1 MNDNNKQAPGMWD
14 VAKSVMAAFLGVQ
27 KSKHYERDFT
37 HGKPW
42 QYITLGIIGVVIF
55 IAVILGIV
63 NLVLSLAGV

>member
-1 MNDNNKQAPGMWD
+1 MSEENRQSPGLWD
-14 VAKSVMAAFLGVQ
+14 VAKSVLAAFLGVQ

-55 IAVILGIV
+55 IAVLVGIV
-63 NLVLSLAGV
+63 NLVMSLAGV

>member
-1 MNDNNKQAPGMWD
+1 VNDENRQAPGLWD

-42 QYITLGIIGVVIF
+42 QYITLGIIGVIIF
-55 IAVILGIV
+55 ISIIIAIV
-63 NLVLSLAGV
+63 NLVMSLAGV